1 MRRLAGIISCWIGLV
16 KTGAAASIAVLGSRP
31 PTSVMETNEENLA
44 HVAELIEKAKAAGLR
59 GAGWLESLGV
69 KRCCEGYNGIGPE
82 FLPAWARAL
91 VTKHLGLFEPAALPH
106 DMRNDVSDGSREKF
120 LAAND
125 EFRANCH
132 ILAERAYPNDP
143 KRRIAAQA
151 AAEVLFLF
159 VNADGFGWKAWL
171 EAHERFVNKQ
181 KGSNK

>member
-1 MRRLAGIISCWIGLV
+1 
-16 KTGAAASIAVLGSRP
+16 
-31 PTSVMETNEENLA
+31 MEANEENLA

-106 DMRNDVSDGSREKF
+106 DLRNDVSDGSREKF

-151 AAEVLFLF
+151 AAEVLYLC
-159 VNADGFGWKAWL
+159 VNADCFGWIAWQQ
-171 EAHERFVNKQ
+171 AHERFVQRQSKENNQ
-181 KGSNK
+181 